1 MWGKSKPLVLA
12 QNDYLFPYY
21 AYYTIR
27 YYIYLLYSNNLY
39 IIIL

>member
-12 QNDYLFPYY
+12 QNDYLFPYFV
-21 AYYTIR
+21 YYTIR